1 MSKKE
6 FYPCIIKKEED
17 IYYVNFIDFP
27 ECFTDG
33 ESLQEAINNAK
44 DVLEAVV
51 FTYLKQDKK
60 LPKPSYIEDNQ
71 KNIVYVEIW
80 LDLIKD
86 RVDNQSIKKTL
97 TIPKWLNDQAEAQKA
112 NFSAILQLGLKEYLG
127 IKR

>member
-17 IYYVNFIDFP
+17 IYYVNFVDFP

-33 ESLQEAINNAK
+33 ESFQEAIDNAK

-51 FTYLKQDKK
+51 FTYLKQNKE
-60 LPKPSYIEDNQ
+60 LPKPSYIEDNLS
-71 KNIVYVEIW
+71 NIVYVEIW
-80 LDLIKD
+80 MDLIKD
-86 RVDNQSIKKTL
+86 KVDNQSIKKTL
-97 TIPKWLNDQAEAQKA
+97 TIPKWLNDLAEAQKV

-127 IKR
+127 IKQ

>member
-33 ESLQEAINNAK
+33 ESFQEAIDNAK

-51 FTYLKQDKK
+51 FTYLKQNKE
-60 LPKPSYIEDNQ
+60 LPKPSYIEDNLS
-71 KNIVYVEIW
+71 NIVYVEIW
-80 LDLIKD
+80 MDLIKD

-97 TIPKWLNDQAEAQKA
+97 TIPKWLNDLAEAQKV

-127 IKR
+127 IKQ

>member
-17 IYYVNFIDFP
+17 IYYVNFVDFP

-33 ESLQEAINNAK
+33 ESFQEAIDNAK

-51 FTYLKQDKK
+51 FTYLKQNKE
-60 LPKPSYIEDNQ
+60 LPKPSYIEDNLN
-71 KNIVYVEIW
+71 NIVYVEIW
-80 LDLIKD
+80 MDLIKD
-86 RVDNQSIKKTL
+86 KVDNQSIKKTL
-97 TIPKWLNDQAEAQKA
+97 TIPKWLNDLAEAQKV

-127 IKR
+127 IKQ